1 MLKKGLKGVTTETD
15 AGLWGTALSMA
26 CSYFDL
32 DYIVYM
38 VKESYG
44 QKPFRREVMRTYNAT
59 VIPSPSNTTK
69 AGRQILKEHP
79 GTCGSLGCAI
89 SEAVESA
96 VTKEGYRYVLGSEL
110 NQIKLS
116 AVPEEDRILVV

>member
-15 AGLWGTALSMA
+15 GGTALSMA

-38 VKESYG
+38 VKDSYG